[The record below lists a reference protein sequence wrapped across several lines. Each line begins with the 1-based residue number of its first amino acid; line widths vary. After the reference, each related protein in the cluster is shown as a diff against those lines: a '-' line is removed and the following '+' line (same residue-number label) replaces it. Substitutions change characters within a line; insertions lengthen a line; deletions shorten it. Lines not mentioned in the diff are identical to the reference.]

1 MTCFEASFD
10 ALSVAEFTKCLA
22 SSSSAFS
29 SSSFPSKAAATSS
42 EASALFSSPKLSK
55 HRPSVQCAQCQSGR
69 HSTACSAA
77 RQASKS
83 RFIASKTWA
92 ICSRMEPFSLSDG
105 ANKKPPP
112 ISAELLKS
120 ARTLQAD
127 CLLGLIAGIWQ
138 TDPQAAPAWLMELVF
153 PRWPRHPG
161 LPRDGKQPP
170 VSHRHPQSFASSE
183 LAN

>member
-105 ANKKPPP
+105 ANK
-112 ISAELLKS
+112 
-120 ARTLQAD
+120 R
-127 CLLGLIAGIWQ
+127 
-138 TDPQAAPAWLMELVF
+138 
-153 PRWPRHPG
+153 
-161 LPRDGKQPP
+161 
-170 VSHRHPQSFASSE
+170 ASSHLCRASE
-183 LAN
+183 KRSDSASRLPSRVNRWHLADRSSSCPSMADGAGVSSMASSSRSSSRRKATTSFPS